1 MPICEVIMHF
11 QRAKKH
17 AKNCMENI
25 IKQVIKASDNSNN
38 DNVVITFLPKVRKRY
53 TLIR

>member
-1 MPICEVIMHF
+1 MHF

-17 AKNCMENI
+17 VTKCTKNI

-38 DNVVITFLPKVRKRY
+38 DNVVITFLPNVRKRY